1 MGIRN
6 NILIAFLFLCSCSTM
21 NIVNSSNCLYPQ
33 HSPYPGGVLNI
44 QLNELLYDENLEDIK
59 IGQKSPFICRSEFKA
74 INLISPIPL
83 TSKETKIEIV
93 LNNKTI
99 KTIPLIDKE
108 YRESRITIIDSNM
121 VNPSKEILPRIRMEA
136 SIIKAAKNINRI
148 TNYSLLPMVMPTSGI
163 ESSEF
168 GVRRFI
174 NGNPRNRHTGLDI
187 AAPEG
192 TNVYAPLDG
201 LVLFSEEFFYRGN
214 IVYIDHGNGLIS
226 SFSHLLESLVK
237 KNMKVKTGDLIGKV
251 GKTGRVTGPHL
262 HWEVSI
268 LGTTVDPKLFLKTI
282 NNSLDN
288 L

>member
-6 NILIAFLFLCSCSTM
+6 NILIAFLFLCSCSSM
-21 NIVNSSNCLYPQ
+21 NIVNNSNCLYPQ

-44 QLNELLYDENLEDIK
+44 QLNEFLHDENLEDIK
-59 IGQKSPFICRSEFKA
+59 IRQKSPFICRSEFKV

-93 LNNKTI
+93 LNNKII

-136 SIIKAAKNINRI
+136 SIIQAAKNINRI
-148 TNYSLLPMVMPTSGI
+148 TNYSLLPMIMPTSGI

-192 TNVYAPLDG
+192 TNIYAPLDG

-214 IVYIDHGNGLIS
+214 IIYIDHGNGLIS
-226 SFSHLLESLVK
+226 SFSHLQESLVK
-237 KNMKVKTGDLIGKV
+237 KNKKVKTGDLIGKV

-282 NNSLDN
+282 N
-288 L
+288 

>member
-6 NILIAFLFLCSCSTM
+6 NILIAFLFLCSCSSM
-21 NIVNSSNCLYPQ
+21 NIVNNSNCLYPQ

-44 QLNELLYDENLEDIK
+44 QLNEFLHDENLEDIK
-59 IGQKSPFICRSEFKA
+59 IRQKSPFICRSEFKV

-83 TSKETKIEIV
+83 TSKKTKIEIV

-136 SIIKAAKNINRI
+136 SIIQAAKNINRI
-148 TNYSLLPMVMPTSGI
+148 TNYSLLPMIMPTSGI

-226 SFSHLLESLVK
+226 SFSHLQESLVK
-237 KNMKVKTGDLIGKV
+237 KNKKVKTGDLIGKV

-282 NNSLDN
+282 N
-288 L
+288 

>member
-6 NILIAFLFLCSCSTM
+6 NILIAFLFLCSCSSM
-21 NIVNSSNCLYPQ
+21 NIVNNSNCMYPQ

-44 QLNELLYDENLEDIK
+44 QLNEFLHDENLEDIK
-59 IGQKSPFICRSEFKA
+59 IRQKSPFICRSEFKV

-93 LNNKTI
+93 LNNKII

-136 SIIKAAKNINRI
+136 SIIQAAKNINRI
-148 TNYSLLPMVMPTSGI
+148 TNYSLLPMIMPTSGI

-192 TNVYAPLDG
+192 TNIYAPLDG

-214 IVYIDHGNGLIS
+214 IIYIDHGNGLIS
-226 SFSHLLESLVK
+226 SFSHLQESLVK
-237 KNMKVKTGDLIGKV
+237 KNKKVKTGDLIGKV

-282 NNSLDN
+282 N
-288 L
+288 